1 MKSVFILTCV
11 NAPNNIEYTITY
23 LPLFPAHN
31 LAPERDRSCPMSPSY
46 WPVSSVMQLCLYR
59 LLAVTSAVFSHADC
73 TGFAPPARVD
83 WLGYLLVVVMPV
95 GIVLLNVVPAG
106 CVQVSHCQPLPS
118 HWFCSFGLNYPRN
131 LFGLNMIAWRLPWG
145 DCGWTWDQPG
155 RAVKK
160 NQKPK
165 IKTDVKVLIMQYYEI

>member
-1 MKSVFILTCV
+1 
-11 NAPNNIEYTITY
+11 
-23 LPLFPAHN
+23 
-31 LAPERDRSCPMSPSY
+31 
-46 WPVSSVMQLCLYR
+46 MQTVR
-59 LLAVTSAVFSHADC
+59 
-73 TGFAPPARVD
+73 GFAPPARVD

-160 NQKPK
+160 TKNQKSKLTSRCSSCSIMRFSQPNTFAFTIIIALYSAASNALAYTTSFYRYLAK
-165 IKTDVKVLIMQYYEI
+165 YFEFHIVVVVCTCLYNLVYIVLFRY